1 MKKLLIIFFV
11 ISSCFSVVMA
21 DEFDERVSTILK
33 VLNYDRSIGTRN
45 SQGVRISIV
54 YNNTNAKSTQEAV
67 AMSGALSKVKGAT
80 VQGHPVSNSID
91 LFASD
96 LRDKLAGYA
105 AIYVCS
111 DVDIGEVLKVSGDKK
126 ILTFGASDKYW
137 KKVSVL
143 LVKEGTTIKIHLRDP
158 QLQKEGA
165 NIAAELKSIAVMD

>member
-1 MKKLLIIFFV
+1 MRRMLLMIM
-11 ISSCFSVVMA
+11 VVLACIGFAYA
-21 DEFDERVSTILK
+21 DEYDEKVNTILK

-54 YNNTNAKSTQEAV
+54 YNNTSSKSTQEAV

-80 VQGHPVSNSID
+80 VQGHPVNNSID
-91 LFASD
+91 LFATD
-96 LRDKLAGYA
+96 LRDKLSGYA

-111 DVDIGEVLKVSGDKK
+111 DVDIGEVLKVSSDKK
-126 ILTFGASDKYW
+126 ILTFGSNDKYW

-143 LVKEGTTIKIHLRDP
+143 LVKDGTTIKIHLRDP

-165 NIAAELKSIAVMD
+165 NIAAELKSISVMD